1 MHRSLP
7 ALLLFTAG
15 IAFGQQKERTSATRP
30 ASAEER
36 EAAYRNHVLKV
47 LEGVRYREGVQELPG
62 GIAELH
68 LPEGF
73 RYLDPEDSRKV
84 VVDLW
89 GNPPGGA
96 TDLLGMILPAGEHL
110 AVSNSWTIVLSYDAT
125 GHVADEDAGEID
137 YADLLEQLKLGSR
150 RSSAA
155 RRAAG
160 FETMELSGW
169 AVDPRYDARQKVLV
183 WAKRFKT
190 DAHAEETLNY
200 DVRILGRLGVL
211 SLNAISGMNRVA
223 DIENASPAIV
233 SMLRFNEG
241 HRYSEFDPAT
251 DRQAAFSLAGLVLG
265 GAAAPLETAAPGEN
279 GAGFFEKSGKL
290 AVFGGVG
297 LLLLS
302 RRLLGRRKNAA

>member
-1 MHRSLP
+1 MHGTLP
-7 ALLLFTAG
+7 ALLLFSAA
-15 IAFGQQKERTSATRP
+15 IALGQGNAPDP
-30 ASAEER
+30 AFPTVAADQ

-110 AVSNSWTIVLSYDAT
+110 AASNSWTIVLSYSAT

-137 YADLLEQLKLGSR
+137 DADLLEQLKLGNR
-150 RSSAA
+150 RASAA

-169 AVDPRYDARQKVLV
+169 AVAPRYDARQKVLV

-200 DVRILGRLGVL
+200 DVRVLGRLGVL

-223 DIENASPAIV
+223 DIETASPAII
-233 SMLRFNEG
+233 SMLRFNDG
-241 HRYSEFDPAT
+241 HQYSEFDPAT
-251 DRQAAFSLAGLVLG
+251 DQQAAFSLAGLVLG
-265 GAAAPLETAAPGEN
+265 GAPAPLETVDPGEN

-290 AVFGGVG
+290 AIFGGVG

-302 RRLLGRRKNAA
+302 RRLLGSRKSSA

>member
-1 MHRSLP
+1 MHSTLP
-7 ALLLFTAG
+7 ALLLFSAA
-15 IAFGQQKERTSATRP
+15 IALGQEKVPAAARP
-30 ASAEER
+30 ATAAER
-36 EAAYRNHVLKV
+36 ETAYRNHVLKV
-47 LEGVRYREGVQELPG
+47 LDGVRYREGVQELPG

-110 AVSNSWTIVLSYDAT
+110 ASSNSWVVVLSYEET
-125 GHVADEDAGEID
+125 GHVADQDAGEID
-137 YADLLEQLKLGSR
+137 YADVLKQLKLDSHQ
-150 RSSAA
+150 SSAA
-155 RRAAG
+155 RRASG
-160 FETMELSGW
+160 FQTMELTGW
-169 AVDPRYDARQKVLV
+169 AVAPRYDAREKVLV
-183 WAKRFKT
+183 WAKRFKI
-190 DAHAEETLNY
+190 DAHPEETLNY

-211 SLNAISGMNRVA
+211 SLNAISGMNRVD
-223 DIENASPAIV
+223 DIEAASPAIV

-251 DRQAAFSLAGLVLG
+251 DKTADFSLAGLVLG
-265 GAAAPLETAAPGEN
+265 GAAAPLDTADP
-279 GAGFFEKSGKL
+279 GAGGAGLFEQPGKL
-290 AVFGGVG
+290 AIFGGVG

-302 RRLLGRRKNAA
+302 RRLLGTRKSAA

>member
-1 MHRSLP
+1 MHCTLP
-7 ALLLFTAG
+7 ALLLFSA
-15 IAFGQQKERTSATRP
+15 AVALGQEKVPAAARP
-30 ASAEER
+30 ATAAER
-36 EAAYRNHVLKV
+36 ETAYRNHVLKV
-47 LEGVRYREGVQELPG
+47 LDGVRYREGVQELPG

-110 AVSNSWTIVLSYDAT
+110 ASSNSWVVVLSYEET
-125 GHVADEDAGEID
+125 GHVADQDAGEID
-137 YADLLEQLKLGSR
+137 YADVLKQLKFDSHQ
-150 RSSAA
+150 SSAA

-160 FETMELSGW
+160 FETMELTGW

-183 WAKRFKT
+183 WAKRFKI
-190 DAHAEETLNY
+190 DAHPEETLNY

-211 SLNAISGMNRVA
+211 SLNAISGMNRVD
-223 DIENASPAIV
+223 DIEAASPAIV

-251 DRQAAFSLAGLVLG
+251 DKTAGFSLAGLVLG
-265 GAAAPLETAAPGEN
+265 GAAAPLDTADP
-279 GAGFFEKSGKL
+279 GAGGAGLFEQPGKL
-290 AVFGGVG
+290 AIFGGVG

-302 RRLLGRRKNAA
+302 RRLLGTRKSAA

>member
-1 MHRSLP
+1 MHCTLP
-7 ALLLFTAG
+7 ALLLFSA
-15 IAFGQQKERTSATRP
+15 AVALGQEKVPAAARP
-30 ASAEER
+30 ATAAER
-36 EAAYRNHVLKV
+36 ETAYRNHVLKV
-47 LEGVRYREGVQELPG
+47 LDGVRYREGVQELPG

-110 AVSNSWTIVLSYDAT
+110 ASSNSWVVVLSYDET
-125 GHVADEDAGEID
+125 GHVADQDAGEID
-137 YADLLEQLKLGSR
+137 YADVLKQLKLGSR

-160 FETMELSGW
+160 FETMELTGW
-169 AVDPRYDARQKVLV
+169 AVDPRYDVRQKVLV
-183 WAKRFKT
+183 WAKRFRI

-211 SLNAISGMNRVA
+211 SLNAISGMNRVE

-251 DRQAAFSLAGLVLG
+251 DKTADFSLAVLVLG
-265 GAAAPLETAAPGEN
+265 GAGTPPGTVDP
-279 GAGFFEKSGKL
+279 GVDDAGFLQKSGKL

-297 LLLLS
+297 LLLLF
-302 RRLLGRRKNAA
+302 RRLLGSRKGAA